1 MQNSYF
7 NLIFL
12 FLFFLNLN
20 SLGQICGTDEYNAPF
35 VKNNPQ
41 KYLQIEKDIHNYLN
55 NLFPKSGHHITI
67 PVVFHIVYNDEI
79 ENIPDSVI
87 YQQLE
92 VLNKNIKILKCENN
106 CSINCL
112 DCFSYIENLQNNETK
127 SDLIFLDPP
136 YKEKNINVIIE
147 KLLEKNI
154 LSKNGIIVIHRHK
167 KDDVK
172 LTDKLNIIDLRLYG
186 ISKIIF
192 AN

>member
-1 MQNSYF
+1 MRIISGKFKGKRIVSPKDKATRPLRDLVKESIF
-7 NLIFL
+7 NVIKHS
-12 FLFFLNLN
+12 NKIKIN
-20 SLGQICGTDEYNAPF
+20 
-35 VKNNPQ
+35 
-41 KYLQIEKDIHNYLN
+41 IEKSVVLDLFSGSGSFGLEAISRGAKKCLFVENYSN
-55 NLFPKSGHHITI
+55 A
-67 PVVFHIVYNDEI
+67 
-79 ENIPDSVI
+79 
-87 YQQLE
+87 LE

-136 YKEKNINVIIE
+136 YKETNINVIIE